1 MVLIQDLEAML
12 KSCSHV
18 QFLRPD
24 VRDQSQTTL
33 KVLYHIAEELKS
45 KISLGEQQVKIF
57 CFVLFA
63 SRFDMNSIG

>member
-12 KSCSHV
+12 KSCLHV

-33 KVLYHIAEELKS
+33 KVLYHIAKELKS
-45 KISLGEQQVKIF
+45 KISLGEQQVNIF
-57 CFVLFA
+57 CFVFVCVK
-63 SRFDMNSIG
+63 I